1 MDFERD
7 NNPSDEED
15 WTEDLT
21 QPEQPEPRGITHE
34 DLQQQPTSTETPS
47 ESASVPTPPP
57 SRHRPWSVLVHLLNL
72 VMLGFSVA
80 IVYVYFMQDV
90 DSAVRDVLAVA
101 AGVLF
106 AILFLAMLISILLKS
121 PFSIM
126 GAKTHEEMISRYG
139 PTAKSKP
146 IIAINVDEP
155 FVQYHATTV
164 KITVRNISSSL
175 GLRVRFHSMDHISPS
190 SIDLPLAPGETE
202 AIEIQLVPIAVGER
216 EISIEFADLFDADGN
231 LIPKFEANTLAVERF
246 RYIAREP
253 AFGGITAS
261 QVRIL
266 KTVVSVATALVVGSG
281 FILAFFGDALGGFDQ
296 IIKTYMPML
305 VILQVPVFYLYFALM
320 NRLPS

>member
-1 MDFERD
+1 MDAERD
-7 NNPSDEED
+7 NPSEED

-34 DLQQQPTSTETPS
+34 DLQQEQPSIEKPS
-47 ESASVPTPPP
+47 EVSLEPAPAP

-80 IVYVYFMQDV
+80 IVYVYFMQDI
-90 DSAVRDVLAVA
+90 DSAVRDTLAIA

-106 AILFLAMLISILLKS
+106 ILLFLSMLISTILRS
-121 PFSIM
+121 PFSIL
-126 GAKTHEEMISRYG
+126 GSKAHEEMISRYG

-146 IIAINVDEP
+146 IISINVDEP
-155 FVQYHATTV
+155 FVQYHATAV
-164 KITVRNISSSL
+164 RITVRNISSSL
-175 GLRVRFHSMDHISPS
+175 GLRVRFHSMDHVSPS
-190 SIDLPLAPGETE
+190 SIDLPLAPGETQ

-261 QVRIL
+261 QVRVL
-266 KTVVSVATALVVGSG
+266 KTVVSVATALIVGSG

-320 NRLPS
+320 NRLPT